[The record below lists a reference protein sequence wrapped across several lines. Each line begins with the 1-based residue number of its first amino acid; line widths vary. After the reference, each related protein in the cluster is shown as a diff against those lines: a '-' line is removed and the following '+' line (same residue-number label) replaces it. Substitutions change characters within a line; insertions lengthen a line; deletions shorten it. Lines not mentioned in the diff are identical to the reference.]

1 MPTFR
6 WPSWRRPLDVLFLL
20 CCIVLTAYVLV
31 PEIWGSGKGKDYGL
45 WYWAGQQVLHGGALY
60 TPAANGILDFIY
72 PPTSAL
78 LLALPSYFGKAP
90 LYLALTI
97 LNSVAWWLTSLL
109 SNAMTGSEKIPGPWL
124 AALPGFATVA
134 FVFETYALGQPNLVL
149 LAMMLMGFWWL
160 RRGRFWSAGALFA
173 LATAIKVFP
182 VAVFPYL
189 LFRGHWRAAA
199 GMVIFLAVFL
209 VALPAPIRGYQR
221 NVSELTTWFNDMV
234 GSASEKGFGQRDEQN
249 WSWINQSLIAQV
261 HRFTRH
267 IDYNQIEPAGPVG
280 YVNVVNVDFKTANWV
295 VLGVAALIGFGF
307 MASVPSRAR
316 MTPRSTADELGILFC
331 LMTIA
336 SPLARQYYFVWLF
349 FPLTVLFHR
358 AAFDA
363 RPAVQRGTWAA
374 IAVACGLMVLSLPGF
389 PLLFQALG
397 NNLAATAVIIAVLGW
412 HMRHPPEAGSLAET
426 PSRAAEPAVQ
436 AALVQPV
443 Q

>member
-1 MPTFR
+1 MSAFR
-6 WPSWRRPLDVLFLL
+6 WPSWRRPLDALFLL
-20 CCIVLTAYVLV
+20 SCVVLTAYVLV

-45 WYWAGQQVLHGGALY
+45 WYWAGRQVLHGGSLY
-60 TPAANGILDFIY
+60 ERANGILDFIY
-72 PPTSAL
+72 PPTSAI
-78 LLALPSYFGKAP
+78 LLAIPSYFGKAP
-90 LYLALTI
+90 LYLVLTI

-160 RRGRFWSAGALFA
+160 QRGRSWPAGALFA

-189 LFRGHWRAAA
+189 LFRGHWRAAT

-221 NVSELTTWFNDMV
+221 NVSELTTWVDSMV
-234 GSASEKGFGQRDEQN
+234 GSASEKGFGQREEQN

-280 YVNVVNVDFKTANWV
+280 YVNVVNVDFKTANWI
-295 VLGVAALIGFGF
+295 VLAVAALIGFGF
-307 MASVPSRAR
+307 MASVPTRSR

-336 SPLARQYYFVWLF
+336 SPLARQYYFVWLY
-349 FPLTVLFHR
+349 FPLTVLCHR

-363 RPAVQRGTWAA
+363 RPVVQRGTWAA
-374 IAVACGLMVLSLPGF
+374 LAAACGLMVLSLPGF

-397 NNLAATAVIIAVLGW
+397 NNLAATAVIVVALGW
-412 HMRHPPEAGSLAET
+412 HMRHPPEASSFAGIR
-426 PSRAAEPAVQ
+426 SRAAEPTVQ
-436 AALVQPV
+436 TALIQPV

>member
-1 MPTFR
+1 MSTFR

-20 CCIVLTAYVLV
+20 SCILLTAYVLV

-60 TPAANGILDFIY
+60 VPANGILDFLY
-72 PPTSAL
+72 PPTSAI
-78 LLALPSYFGKAP
+78 LLALPSYFGKAS
-90 LYLALTI
+90 LYLALAI

-134 FVFETYALGQPNLVL
+134 FVFETFALGQPNLVL

-160 RRGRFWSAGALFA
+160 QRGRSWPAGLLFA

-189 LFRGHWRAAA
+189 LFRGYWRTAAS
-199 GMVIFLAVFL
+199 MVIFLAVLL

-221 NVSELTTWFNDMV
+221 NVSELAAWADSMV
-234 GSASEKGFGQRDEQN
+234 GSASEKGFGQREEQN

-280 YVNVVNVDFKTANWV
+280 YVNVINVDFKTANWI
-295 VLGVAALIGFGF
+295 VLGVVALIGFGF
-307 MASVPSRAR
+307 MASVPARSR
-316 MTPRSTADELGILFC
+316 MTPRSTADELGILLC

-358 AAFDA
+358 AAFDM
-363 RPAVQRGTWAA
+363 RPAVRRGTWAA
-374 IAVACGLMVLSLPGF
+374 LAVACGLMVLSLPGF

-397 NNLAATAVIIAVLGW
+397 NNLAATAVIVLALGW
-412 HMRHPPEAGSLAET
+412 HMRHPPGAGRLAET
-426 PSRAAEPAVQ
+426 ASRAEPAVQ
-436 AALVQPV
+436 TALIQPI

>member
-1 MPTFR
+1 MSVFR

-20 CCIVLTAYVLV
+20 SCVILTAYVLV
-31 PEIWGSGKGKDYGL
+31 PEIWGNGKGKDYGL
-45 WYWAGQQVLHGGALY
+45 WYWAGQQVLNGGPLY
-60 TPAANGILDFIY
+60 VPVNGILDFLY
-72 PPTSAL
+72 PPTSAI

-97 LNSVAWWLTSLL
+97 LNSVAWWLTYLL

-124 AALPGFATVA
+124 AALPGFVTVA

-149 LAMMLMGFWWL
+149 LAMMLMGFWGL
-160 RRGRFWSAGALFA
+160 QRGRSWAAGALFA

-209 VALPAPIRGYQR
+209 VVLPAPIRGYQR
-221 NVSELTTWFNDMV
+221 NVSELTTWFNHIV

-280 YVNVVNVDFKTANWV
+280 YVNVANVDFKPANWI

-307 MASVPSRAR
+307 MASVPAR
-316 MTPRSTADELGILFC
+316 PHMTPRSTADELGILFC

-374 IAVACGLMVLSLPGF
+374 LAAACGLMVLSLPGF

-397 NNLAATAVIIAVLGW
+397 NNFAATAVIVVALGW
-412 HMRHPPEAGSLAET
+412 HMRHPPEAGSLAGT
-426 PSRAAEPAVQ
+426 TSRADEPTVQ
-436 AALVQPV
+436 TALIQPV